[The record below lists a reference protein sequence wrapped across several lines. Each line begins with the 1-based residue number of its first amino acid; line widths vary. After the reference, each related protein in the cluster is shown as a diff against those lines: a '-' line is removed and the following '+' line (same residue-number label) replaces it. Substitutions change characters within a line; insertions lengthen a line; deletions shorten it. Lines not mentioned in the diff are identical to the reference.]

1 MMQCPDC
8 GEKAAPMEEHRE
20 KGEDGLYRK
29 VDNEYI
35 CWGCCSLW
43 VINRYI
49 HTPGAPSGGL

>member
-1 MMQCPDC
+1 
-8 GEKAAPMEEHRE
+8 MEEHRE